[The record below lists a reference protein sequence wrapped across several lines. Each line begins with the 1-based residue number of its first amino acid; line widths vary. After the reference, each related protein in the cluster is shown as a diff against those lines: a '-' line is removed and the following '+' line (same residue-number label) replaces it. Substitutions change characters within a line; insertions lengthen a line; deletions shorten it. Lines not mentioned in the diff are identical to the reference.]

1 MPRQSNCRLTGDPL
15 ELVLDLGR
23 QPLGNGF
30 LSEPNA
36 DEYFFPLQCGFSES
50 SLLFQLIEQP
60 DPSLMFHQDY
70 AFFSGTSNR
79 MVKHF
84 EEFAESIIESGYITG
99 PNSFIVELGSND
111 GIFLRNFAAKGIPHL
126 GVEPSG
132 MVADVSEKHGVHVV
146 REFFDRTLARRI
158 LDQHGPA
165 DVISAANVMCHIP
178 DLQEL
183 AGGISLL
190 LKDDGVLIFE
200 DPYLGD
206 VIRLG
211 SYDQIYDE
219 HVFLFSALSVQA
231 IFGSV
236 GMELINL
243 EPQTTHG
250 GSMRYTVGNIGRHDR
265 APIVGQILAMEISQG
280 LHQTET
286 YLEFALRV
294 AESGRELRETLEGL
308 KFEGRSVAA
317 YGATSK
323 STTIYNYAGIGPA
336 HIDFIVDNTP
346 MKIGK
351 LSPGVHIPI
360 VAEDQFRVNAPDVAF
375 LAAWNHEREVRGHN
389 ASFEAGGGRWL
400 THVPQVRFVE

>member
-1 MPRQSNCRLTGDPL
+1 VPSQSNCRLNGDPL

-30 LSEPNA
+30 LTEPSW
-36 DEYFFPLQCGFSES
+36 DEYFYHLQCGFSES
-50 SLLFQLIEQP
+50 SRLFQLIEQP
-60 DPSLMFHQDY
+60 DPSLMFHQEY

-84 EEFAESIIESGYITG
+84 SAFADSVIERGYVTG
-99 PNSFIVELGSND
+99 ADSFIVELGSND

-132 MVADVSEKHGVHVV
+132 MVADVSVEHGVHVV
-146 REFFDRTLARRI
+146 REFFDRSLARRI
-158 LDQHGPA
+158 LDEQGPA

-178 DLQEL
+178 DLEEL
-183 AGGISLL
+183 ADGIALL
-190 LKDDGVLIFE
+190 LKEDGVLIFE

-231 IFGSV
+231 IFGTV

-250 GSMRYTVGNIGRHDR
+250 GSMRYTVGKIGRHTP
-265 APIVGQILAMEISQG
+265 ALSVGEVLADELAQG
-280 LHQTET
+280 LHRPST
-286 YLEFALRV
+286 YHEFALRV
-294 AESGRELRETLEGL
+294 AESGRQLREALEEI
-308 KFEGRSVAA
+308 KRDGRSVAA

-323 STTIYNYAGIGPA
+323 STTIYNYAGIGPD
-336 HIDFIVDNTP
+336 HIDFICDNTP
-346 MKIGK
+346 LKISK

-360 VAEDQFRVNAPDVAF
+360 VAEEQFRANPPDVAF
-375 LAAWNHEREVRGHN
+375 LAAWNHEREVRDHN
-389 ASFEAGGGRWL
+389 AVFEAGGGRWL
-400 THVPQVRFVE
+400 THVPKVRFLD

>member
-1 MPRQSNCRLTGDPL
+1 MSSPSNCRLTGDPL

-30 LSEPNA
+30 LAKPTP
-36 DEYFFPLQCGFSES
+36 DEYFYPLQCGFTES
-50 SLLFQLIEQP
+50 SRLFQLIEQP

-84 EEFAESIIESGYITG
+84 AAFAGSVIDRGYITG
-99 PNSFIVELGSND
+99 PDSFIVELGSND
-111 GIFLRNFAAKGIPHL
+111 GIFLRNFADKGIPHL

-132 MVADVSEKHGVHVV
+132 AVADVSEQHGVKVV
-146 REFFDRTLARRI
+146 REFFDYSLARQI
-158 LDQHGPA
+158 LDGQGPA

-183 AGGISLL
+183 AGGIALL

-231 IFGSV
+231 IFATV
-236 GMELINL
+236 DMELISL

-250 GSMRYTVGNIGRHDR
+250 GSMRYTVGKIGRHTP
-265 APIVGQILAMEISQG
+265 APIVGEVLAAEIAQG
-280 LHQTET
+280 LHLTST
-286 YLEFALRV
+286 YHEFAVRV
-294 AESGRELRETLEGL
+294 AASGRRLREVLEKL
-308 KFEGRSVAA
+308 KREGRSVAA

-323 STTIYNYAGIGPA
+323 STTIYNYAGIGPD
-336 HIDFIVDNTP
+336 HIDFICDNTP
-346 MKIGK
+346 IKIGK

-360 VAEDQFRVNAPDVAF
+360 ESEGRFRVNAPDVAF
-375 LAAWNHEREVRGHN
+375 LAAWNHEREVREHN
-389 ASFEAGGGRWL
+389 AIFEAAGGRWL
-400 THVPQVRFVE
+400 THVPQVRFID

>member
-30 LSEPNA
+30 LSEPNT

-50 SLLFQLIEQP
+50 SMLFQLIEQP

-84 EEFAESIIESGYITG
+84 EEFAESIIEGGYITG

-132 MVADVSEKHGVHVV
+132 MVADASEKHGVHVV

-219 HVFLFSALSVQA
+219 HVFLFSAMSVQA

-250 GSMRYTVGNIGRHDR
+250 GSMRYTVGKIGRHHR
-265 APIVGQILAMEISQG
+265 SPIVGRVLAMENSQG

-294 AESGRELRETLEGL
+294 AESGRQLRETLEML
-308 KFEGRSVAA
+308 KLEGHSVAA

-323 STTIYNYAGIGPA
+323 STTIYNYAGVGPA

-360 VAEDQFRVNAPDVAF
+360 VAEEQFRVNAPDVAF
-375 LAAWNHEREVRGHN
+375 LAAWNHEREVREHN
-389 ASFEAGGGRWL
+389 VAFEAGGGRWL

>member
-1 MPRQSNCRLTGDPL
+1 MPSQSTCRLTGDAL
-15 ELVLDLGR
+15 DLVLDLGR

-30 LSEPNA
+30 LSAPTP
-36 DEYFFPLQCGFSES
+36 DEYFYPLQCGFSETS
-50 SLLFQLIEQP
+50 RLFQLIEQP
-60 DPSLMFHQDY
+60 DPALMFHQDY
-70 AFFSGTSNR
+70 AFFSGTSHR

-84 EEFAESIIESGYITG
+84 AAFADSVIEQGYVTG
-99 PNSFIVELGSND
+99 TDSFIVELGSND

-132 MVADVSEKHGVHVV
+132 AVADVSVKDGVNVV
-146 REFFDRTLARRI
+146 REFFDRSLASRI
-158 LDQHGPA
+158 LQEQGPA

-183 AGGISLL
+183 AGGIALL
-190 LKDDGVLIFE
+190 LKEDGVLIFE

-231 IFGSV
+231 IFNTV

-250 GSMRYTVGNIGRHDR
+250 GSMRYSVGKIGRHTP
-265 APIVGQILAMEISQG
+265 APVVGEILAAELAQG
-280 LHQTET
+280 LHQTST
-286 YLEFALRV
+286 YYRFAERV
-294 AESGRELRETLEGL
+294 AESGRQLRGAIEELKRD
-308 KFEGRSVAA
+308 GRSVAA

-323 STTIYNYAGIGPA
+323 STTIYNYAGIGPD
-336 HIDFIVDNTP
+336 HIDFICDNTP
-346 MKIGK
+346 IKIGK

-360 VAEDQFRVNAPDVAF
+360 VAEEQFRVSTPDVAF
-375 LAAWNHEREVRGHN
+375 LAAWNHEREVRDHN
-389 ASFEAGGGRWL
+389 SAFEAGGGRWL
-400 THVPQVRFVE
+400 THVPQVRFID

>member
-1 MPRQSNCRLTGDPL
+1 MHSQSNCRLTGAPL

-30 LSEPNA
+30 LAEPTQ
-36 DEYFFPLQCGFSES
+36 DEYFYSLQCGFSES
-50 SLLFQLIEQP
+50 SQLFQLIEQP
-60 DPSLMFHQDY
+60 DPALMFHQDY

-84 EEFAESIIESGYITG
+84 AAFADSVIERGYVTG
-99 PNSFIVELGSND
+99 PDSFIVELGSND

-132 MVADVSEKHGVHVV
+132 AVADVSEQYGVKVV
-146 REFFDRTLARRI
+146 REFFDRALARRI
-158 LDQHGPA
+158 LDEQGSA

-183 AGGISLL
+183 AGGIALL

-231 IFGSV
+231 IFGTV
-236 GMELINL
+236 GMELVNL

-250 GSMRYTVGNIGRHDR
+250 GSMRYTVGKVGRHTQ
-265 APIVGQILAMEISQG
+265 APIVGEILASEIAQG
-280 LHQTET
+280 LHRTST
-286 YLEFALRV
+286 YHEFAVRV
-294 AESGRELRETLEGL
+294 AQSGRQLREAFEELRRHGQ
-308 KFEGRSVAA
+308 SVAA

-323 STTIYNYAGIGPA
+323 STTVYNYAGIGPD
-336 HIDFIVDNTP
+336 HVDFICDNTP
-346 MKIGK
+346 SKVGK

-360 VAEDQFRVNAPDVAF
+360 VAEEQFRVKAPDVAF
-375 LAAWNHEREVRGHN
+375 LAAWNHEREVREHN
-389 ASFEAGGGRWL
+389 AAFEASGGRWL
-400 THVPQVRFVE
+400 THVPQVRFID

>member
-1 MPRQSNCRLTGDPL
+1 MPRQPTCRLTGDPL

-30 LSEPNA
+30 LAQPTPN
-36 DEYFFPLQCGFSES
+36 EYFYSLQCGFAERSR
-50 SLLFQLIEQP
+50 LFQLIEQP
-60 DPSLMFHQDY
+60 DPTLMFHQDY
-70 AFFSGTSNR
+70 AFFSGTSSR
-79 MVKHF
+79 MMKHF
-84 EEFAESIIESGYITG
+84 RAFADSVIEHGYVTG
-99 PNSFIVELGSND
+99 PDSFIVELGSND
-111 GIFLRNFAAKGIPHL
+111 GIFLRNFAARGIPHL

-132 MVADVSEKHGVHVV
+132 AVADVSEQHGVRVV
-146 REFFDRTLARRI
+146 REFFDRSLAQRI
-158 LDQHGPA
+158 LGEHGPA

-183 AGGISLL
+183 AGGIALL

-231 IFGSV
+231 IFGTV
-236 GMELINL
+236 GMELITL

-250 GSMRYTVGNIGRHDR
+250 GSMRYTVGKIGRHTP
-265 APIVGQILAMEISQG
+265 AAIVNEILTAEIEQG
-280 LHQTET
+280 LHQASTFH
-286 YLEFALRV
+286 EFALRV
-294 AESGRELRETLEGL
+294 AESGRQLREALEKL
-308 KFEGRSVAA
+308 KRDGRPVAA

-323 STTIYNYAGIGPA
+323 STTIYNYAGIGPE
-336 HIDFIVDNTP
+336 HIDFICDNTP
-346 MKIGK
+346 IKIGK

-360 VAEDQFRVNAPDVAF
+360 VAEEQFRVSPPDVAF
-375 LAAWNHEREVRGHN
+375 LAAWNHEREVRNHN
-389 ASFEAGGGRWL
+389 AAFEAGGGRWL
-400 THVPQVRFVE
+400 THVPQVRFID